1 MKKITIGRGREC
13 DIRLEDSTDTV
24 SRRQAVITV
33 TPFGKME
40 IYDTS
45 SNGTFVNG
53 QKVEKPNGMPL
64 KRGDKVNF
72 AHVADLDWSMVKD
85 PYRKTKLLGLLF
97 LIVAIATVVI
107 ILALA
112 NRTNEEEVKSDE
124 QETEKVETPALAPE
138 DSLKLQVPVETK
150 TPQAAPAPSR
160 KGDNKKV
167 QEKPS
172 KKNTGELINQ
182 IDGKAKPEKDET
194 PEVAPHDP
202 SLDDALRQR

>member
-13 DIRLEDSTDTV
+13 DIRLDDSTDTV

-40 IYDTS
+40 IYDIS

-64 KRGDKVNF
+64 KRGDNVNF

-85 PYRKTKLLGLLF
+85 PYRKTKLLSLLF
-97 LIVAIATVVI
+97 LIVAIATAVI
-107 ILALA
+107 IFIIA
-112 NRTNEEEVKSDE
+112 NRTNEEEVKVDE
-124 QETEKVETPALAPE
+124 PAVEKEDAPLAPE
-138 DSLKLQVPVETK
+138 DSLTLQVPVETK
-150 TPQAAPAPSR
+150 TPKETPAPAKR
-160 KGDNKKV
+160 GDQPKVKEKAPKKSTE
-167 QEKPS
+167 EK
-172 KKNTGELINQ
+172 INQ
-182 IDGKAKPEKDET
+182 LDGRAKPETQE
-194 PEVAPHDP
+194 PPVEAPHDP